1 MHESITMEP
10 EPVVEESVMGA
21 VQLQNTISLETQESI
36 TVEIQPAGSGQ
47 NVVAV
52 EVEKASNADSS
63 FSEGTDEDNLD
74 VDEGL
79 NEDILDENDDEN
91 MMLEDSNRE

>member
-1 MHESITMEP
+1 MEP

-63 FSEGTDEDNLD
+63 FSEGTDED